1 MKNNKPF
8 KERAVF
14 KLERKLSDRRI
25 VGKLHADRVDATIK
39 AKSPDLEVGDKSY
52 PGLYQRA
59 LTEVMQGLTDEEME
73 EVEKTKEEW
82 QESGPPID
90 MRLK

>member
-1 MKNNKPF
+1 
-8 KERAVF
+8 
-14 KLERKLSDRRI
+14 
-25 VGKLHADRVDATIK
+25 
-39 AKSPDLEVGDKSY
+39 
-52 PGLYQRA
+52 
-59 LTEVMQGLTDEEME
+59 MQGLTDEEME

>member
-39 AKSPDLEVGDKSY
+39 ANSPDLETGDKSY